1 MLAKVVT
8 KSRPLLVQG
17 GNSWI
22 SDVVYKIDEKYYK
35 REVQAP
41 TLKHGPFEI
50 GEEIELEPSAED
62 LIADDYLVQIY
73 ENPANYNEIM
83 LNFKYDIE
91 SNKYIEFEKKAKNKK
106 KSAFLD
112 VIIALLIVFIVGV
125 ILYTLILG

>member
-8 KSRPLLVQG
+8 KSRPLLVQD

-22 SDVVYKIDEKYYK
+22 SDVVYKIGEKYYK

-91 SNKYIEFEKKAKNKK
+91 SNKYVEFEKKTKNKK

-112 VIIALLIVFIVGV
+112 VIIAFLIVFIVGV